1 VRRLERAT
9 LICITP
15 YGTARELD
23 ANGGDGYLGN
33 AGGCGTPHVNM
44 GVRLAQR
51 IGGTVGVLVVLIV
64 NMGAGM
70 LDRLVG
76 VWVLVMLHNVQ
87 IKCTNSDLV

>member
-1 VRRLERAT
+1 
-9 LICITP
+9 
-15 YGTARELD
+15 
-23 ANGGDGYLGN
+23 
-33 AGGCGTPHVNM
+33 M